1 MGVSRIAI
9 EEEELGRREGREI
22 GRGGYDFDGAV
33 PRAGAKR
40 IFADEIPVH
49 GEDFSLMLLPGLH
62 WEFIERGVEELDG
75 AVAGGDYELV
85 LMRFGPGE
93 VVEGVLGIEPFAMIS
108 PGAGFGFY
116 CSGRKEKWGRITISR
131 PRFR

>member
-1 MGVSRIAI
+1 M
-9 EEEELGRREGREI
+9 
-22 GRGGYDFDGAV
+22 
-33 PRAGAKR
+33 
-40 IFADEIPVH
+40 H

-108 PGAGFGFY
+108 PVGGFGLY
-116 CSGRKEKWGRITISR
+116 YSGQRENRGRITISR